1 MAGLG
6 QFALDV
12 VDGEVAFA
20 HGHDEFAYRV
30 TSGGVTGPMLNRRKE
45 VMLFVG
51 VMAELVAQ
59 DAKRARRVA
68 KAACDLM
75 GWAAVDEVGTKGF
88 VLSVQRVF
96 GSKEELG
103 DRR

>member
-1 MAGLG
+1 
-6 QFALDV
+6 
-12 VDGEVAFA
+12 
-20 HGHDEFAYRV
+20 
-30 TSGGVTGPMLNRRKE
+30 MLNRRKE
-45 VMLFVG
+45 VTLFVG

-59 DAKRARRVA
+59 DAKCARRVA

-75 GWAAVDEVGTKGF
+75 GRAAIDEIGTKGF

-96 GSKEELG
+96 GSEEEVG